1 MGWKHALPAHE
12 SGVSVRSVG
21 DGGIL
26 EGLKHFEKLLIGVIV
41 VLAGDNAVG
50 QRGRERPVVVRILT
64 LTHAVAQL
72 SGQRGQRLG
81 NIKPAV
87 LNLQGGWDK
96 VFKGEY
102 L

>member
-1 MGWKHALPAHE
+1 MHFQPTKN
-12 SGVSVRSVG
+12 GVSVRSVG

-50 QRGRERPVVVRILT
+50 QCGRERPVLVRILT

-72 SGQRGQRLG
+72 RGSADSAALVWMASSFCASRLEG
-81 NIKPAV
+81 PHWSAS
-87 LNLQGGWDK
+87 
-96 VFKGEY
+96 
-102 L
+102 